1 MNIVLSYSI
10 YFADN
15 LFKFKGGRAGWH
27 PGDKEHR
34 IVGRQIAWIL
44 LRAIHEV
51 LSEWKE
57 ADNHEL
63 PDSAWHVTAMY
74 ENTRA
79 KLAQLDPSS
88 TACANYNGSEDQ
100 DRTYYCSIPW
110 KVRGS
115 TKLLLP
121 IFRLN
126 APVQR

>member
-1 MNIVLSYSI
+1 M
-10 YFADN
+10 
-15 LFKFKGGRAGWH
+15 
-27 PGDKEHR
+27 
-34 IVGRQIAWIL
+34 GRQIAWIL

-57 ADNHEL
+57 ADNYEL

-79 KLAQLDPSS
+79 KMAQLDPSS